1 LRRCPPPH
9 TVAYVPPLPAPCTLL
24 SSSFVGPYMVLFAV
38 QYSTHH
44 PDFQPHP
51 DRPPGFP
58 FGKST
63 PFFVRFTKS
72 SSIPFQID
80 GREETDIKGS
90 ARRQQGY
97 RVSCVYATA
106 NTSIVVKTANTVK
119 KVFVLINLSQ
129 EGHHCHDIQGHSL
142 SLQQRALLHSRLA
155 NRAQQRPI
163 TTHDRSALIQASH
176 STPPQ
181 VTQEDTGAL

>member
-80 GREETDIKGS
+80 GREETDIRGS

-97 RVSCVYATA
+97 RVSCSGSEPDGTEQKQSYRVGCVYATA

-129 EGHHCHDIQGHSL
+129 EGHQL
-142 SLQQRALLHSRLA
+142 PRY
-155 NRAQQRPI
+155 
-163 TTHDRSALIQASH
+163 
-176 STPPQ
+176 
-181 VTQEDTGAL
+181 TGAFLIITAKGSFTFKASKPCSTAPHHHT